1 MAVVAVA
8 SFSGAQSLVRCL
20 RSLEVGAAGAEVIA
34 AVAGGADLDAVAAAA
49 PRARLIVAPPG
60 TSVFRLRSLALAE
73 AHADFVALLEDHC
86 TVAPGWLPALLS
98 AHAKGHAVVGGP
110 VDHAGTGAYD
120 WALYLSEYGPYQP
133 PVIDG
138 PVGALSAVNAGYDR
152 EALLT
157 CQGAWSEAFYENE
170 VHDALRARGFG
181 LHLAA
186 GAMVTTHLRMPPKAA
201 AAHFFGG
208 GRHFGR
214 YRKTRQPALRRAL
227 LPLAAPLVPLVLLGR
242 ILGRVARRNP
252 RRLPRSMVALPY
264 LAWLVGAWSVGE
276 AAGYLA
282 RVPPANTKARERQV
296 R

>member
-1 MAVVAVA
+1 MAVSASVAVA
-8 SFSGAQSLVRCL
+8 SFSGAPSLVRCL
-20 RSLEVGAAGAEVIA
+20 RSLETGAAGADVIA
-34 AVAGGADLDAVAAAA
+34 AVAGGEGLDTAAAAA

-60 TSVFRLRSLALAE
+60 TDVFRLRSLALAE
-73 AHADFVALLEDHC
+73 AHGDFVALLEDHC

-110 VDHAGTGAYD
+110 VDHAGAGAYD
-120 WALYLSEYGPYQP
+120 WALYLCEYGAYQP
-133 PVIDG
+133 PVTDG
-138 PVGALSAVNAGYDR
+138 PVGTLSGVNAGYDR
-152 EALLT
+152 GALLT

-170 VHDALRARGFG
+170 VHDALRAHGFG

-186 GAMVTTHLRMPPKAA
+186 GARVTSHLRMPAKAA

-208 GRHFGR
+208 GRHFGL
-214 YRKTRQPALRRAL
+214 YRKARQPAPRRAL

-252 RRLPRSMVALPY
+252 RRLPRSLLALPY
-264 LAWLVGAWSVGE
+264 LAWLVGAWSAGE

-282 RVPPANTKARERQV
+282 PVPPADAK
-296 R
+296 